1 MDPRVKVEGVEN
13 ILNFIATSMNQP
25 SKPKGKIYKQ
35 LNNLYKYYENKYGSA
50 SSSTITPSAFG
61 NDSFFMQLAKEKQQV
76 GPSSRCDLSKYLD
89 TGYCSYLSL
98 NEVKNIDIMKWWKS
112 HEFTFPVLSKMARDL
127 LTLSMSTVSLQ
138 YIFSIVA
145 NIIGDKRTTLTT
157 EMLETLI
164 CLKDWEDGCIRL
176 QTLEDELKKNLKKLD
191 LNTNNDVQE
200 IDDD

>member
-1 MDPRVKVEGVEN
+1 
-13 ILNFIATSMNQP
+13 
-25 SKPKGKIYKQ
+25 
-35 LNNLYKYYENKYGSA
+35 
-50 SSSTITPSAFG
+50 
-61 NDSFFMQLAKEKQQV
+61 
-76 GPSSRCDLSKYLD
+76 
-89 TGYCSYLSL
+89 
-98 NEVKNIDIMKWWKS
+98 
-112 HEFTFPVLSKMARDL
+112 MARDL
-127 LTLSMSTVSLQ
+127 LTLSVSTVSLQ

>member
-1 MDPRVKVEGVEN
+1 
-13 ILNFIATSMNQP
+13 
-25 SKPKGKIYKQ
+25 
-35 LNNLYKYYENKYGSA
+35 
-50 SSSTITPSAFG
+50 
-61 NDSFFMQLAKEKQQV
+61 
-76 GPSSRCDLSKYLD
+76 
-89 TGYCSYLSL
+89 
-98 NEVKNIDIMKWWKS
+98 MKWWKS

-127 LTLSMSTVSLQ
+127 LTLSVSTVSLQ

>member
-1 MDPRVKVEGVEN
+1 
-13 ILNFIATSMNQP
+13 
-25 SKPKGKIYKQ
+25 
-35 LNNLYKYYENKYGSA
+35 
-50 SSSTITPSAFG
+50 
-61 NDSFFMQLAKEKQQV
+61 MQLAKEKQQV

-127 LTLSMSTVSLQ
+127 LTLSVSTVSLQ

-145 NIIGDKRTTLTT
+145 NIIGDKRTTLTA

>member
-1 MDPRVKVEGVEN
+1 
-13 ILNFIATSMNQP
+13 
-25 SKPKGKIYKQ
+25 
-35 LNNLYKYYENKYGSA
+35 
-50 SSSTITPSAFG
+50 
-61 NDSFFMQLAKEKQQV
+61 MQLAKGKRQV

-89 TGYCSYLSL
+89 TDYRSYLSP

-112 HEFTFPVLSKMARDL
+112 HEFTFPMLSKMARDL
-127 LTLSMSTVSLQ
+127 LIPPMSTVASESS
-138 YIFSIVA
+138 FSIDA